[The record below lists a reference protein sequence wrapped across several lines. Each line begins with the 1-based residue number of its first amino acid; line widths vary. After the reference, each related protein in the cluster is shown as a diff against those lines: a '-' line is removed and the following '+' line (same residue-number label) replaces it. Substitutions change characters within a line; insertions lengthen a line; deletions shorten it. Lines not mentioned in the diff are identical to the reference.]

1 MLDDAEVARI
11 LAITA
16 HPDDVDF
23 SAAGTIARWTDAR
36 IGAVLGQLPEGRLAE
51 SFQVLETP

>member
-1 MLDDAEVARI
+1 MAGVLDDAEITRI

-23 SAAGTIARWTDAR
+23 GAAGTIPRWTDAGSR
-36 IGAVLGQLPEGRLAE
+36 SPTAW
-51 SFQVLETP
+51 

>member
-1 MLDDAEVARI
+1 MGPTRMAGVLDDAETARI

-23 SAAGTIARWTDAR
+23 GAAGTIAR
-36 IGAVLGQLPEGRLAE
+36 
-51 SFQVLETP
+51 